1 MKKLI
6 PLVIILSFFMACKSE
21 RKNTDGLL
29 RIPINVEDVTSDAAS
44 FLEKIEIVPLET
56 NDSILFSYPSKILY
70 DKETDTYAV
79 MNRMNV
85 FTFTGEGKAIGSSV
99 NKRGQGPDEYTM
111 IVDMKFNHF
120 LGGIDLLS
128 PYGTIYTYSPTFKLL
143 ARRSFKP
150 EFPVSY

>member
-1 MKKLI
+1 
-6 PLVIILSFFMACKSE
+6 MACKSE

-99 NKRGQGPDEYTM
+99 NKGD
-111 IVDMKFNHF
+111 K
-120 LGGIDLLS
+120 
-128 PYGTIYTYSPTFKLL
+128 
-143 ARRSFKP
+143 ARMNIL
-150 EFPVSY
+150 